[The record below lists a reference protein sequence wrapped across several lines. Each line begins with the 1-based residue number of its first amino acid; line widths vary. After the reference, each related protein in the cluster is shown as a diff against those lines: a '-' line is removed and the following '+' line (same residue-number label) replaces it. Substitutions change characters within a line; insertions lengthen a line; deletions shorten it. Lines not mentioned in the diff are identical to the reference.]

1 MKEITTAPLIY
12 KKNKNL
18 HRHRCTSANLC
29 RLHVRRPSTEP
40 LLVVYGNSVVKW
52 SRVMGKQHGF
62 SDGIIYFHSIM
73 CIFRVCPPAMPVC
86 LKFATRRRP
95 VLQDFPCSKTRDS
108 IISRSI
114 LSPIVACVRPF
125 HFEKQ
130 PRCVNVNVETIWTAS
145 SWRRRR
151 TGVFRRAWRPS
162 LISCRFS
169 IPTG

>member
-73 CIFRVCPPAMPVC
+73 CTFRVCPPAMPVC

-125 HFEKQ
+125 SLRKAAALCECECGNDMNCVLEKKKKK
-130 PRCVNVNVETIWTAS
+130 S
-145 SWRRRR
+145 
-151 TGVFRRAWRPS
+151 
-162 LISCRFS
+162 
-169 IPTG
+169 